1 MIRKALLT
9 IAIFSALTALA
20 AISPALTGAG
30 RQVSPEVRA
39 KAAGILDALER
50 IKTERGRPSP
60 SSSPAPAAGSRSLTF
75 TEAEFNAYLAC
86 RLEAE
91 NEPFVKTAEFK
102 LLADDHV
109 EGRITLDLGDRKAA
123 GILPQR
129 QDLLL
134 AARFEARDGM
144 IKIHM
149 DKLFLGTQPLAPAF
163 VDVII
168 GIVSRLQGVEPT
180 SLEDWYEL
188 PPGVVRLE
196 TRPGRVVVF
205 Y

>member
-1 MIRKALLT
+1 MTRKALLT
-9 IAIFSALTALA
+9 LAVFAALTVSSSFL
-20 AISPALTGAG
+20 PARPGAG
-30 RQVSPEVRA
+30 RQVGPEVRN
-39 KAAGILDALER
+39 KAAGILNALEK
-50 IKTERGRPSP
+50 IEAERGRPAP
-60 SSSPAPAAGSRSLTF
+60 SASPAPAVGSRSLTF
-75 TEAEFNAYLAC
+75 TEAEFNAYVAC

-91 NEPFVKTAEFK
+91 NEPFVKAAEFR
-102 LLADDHV
+102 LLANDHI

-134 AARFEARDGM
+134 AGGFETRDGM
-144 IKIHM
+144 IKIRL
-149 DKLFLGTQPLAPAF
+149 DKLFLGTQPISPAF

-168 GIVSRLQGVEPT
+168 GVVSRLQGVEPT

-188 PPGVVRLE
+188 PPGVVRLG